1 MQAKIWGQA
10 SFEAKRE
17 ARPGQVLEYA
27 TPINQSYY
35 IPEVPAVIIYCRVES
50 CLNNILIINL
60 NLLGIENSWI
70 SKGRGLKNTGN

>member
-27 TPINQSYY
+27 TPNY
-35 IPEVPAVIIYCRVES
+35 IPEADNYTAE
-50 CLNNILIINL
+50 
-60 NLLGIENSWI
+60 
-70 SKGRGLKNTGN
+70 